1 MKDDSKEENITFKI
15 LLVGDSEV
23 GKTSFILRFCE
34 DTFKEDSL
42 ATIGLDTKT
51 KFLKRNDK
59 KIQLIIWDT
68 AGQERFK
75 SLAKNIFKGA
85 QGILLMYSIDKK
97 SSFKAIKDWLNSI
110 KERTDIKKVGLLII
124 GNKCDLPE
132 EKREVDQ
139 EMVDTFKEKEKI
151 DIIEGSA
158 KNNINVNEAFISL
171 IDKMLQLGL
180 GKKKKSF
187 GNDNDDE
194 GDNENG
200 IKLNNDKK
208 KKNGNCC
215 GNKK

>member
-1 MKDDSKEENITFKI
+1 MTDDSKEENITFKI

-132 EKREVDQ
+132 EKREVNQ

-158 KNNINVNEAFISL
+158 KNNINVNEAFILL

-180 GKKKKSF
+180 GEKKKSF

>member
-1 MKDDSKEENITFKI
+1 MTDDSKEENITFKI

-85 QGILLMYSIDKK
+85 QGILLMS
-97 SSFKAIKDWLNSI
+97 
-110 KERTDIKKVGLLII
+110 
-124 GNKCDLPE
+124 
-132 EKREVDQ
+132 Q
-139 EMVDTFKEKEKI
+139 
-151 DIIEGSA
+151 
-158 KNNINVNEAFISL
+158 
-171 IDKMLQLGL
+171 
-180 GKKKKSF
+180 
-187 GNDNDDE
+187 
-194 GDNENG
+194 
-200 IKLNNDKK
+200 
-208 KKNGNCC
+208 
-215 GNKK
+215 

>member
-1 MKDDSKEENITFKI
+1 MTDDSKEENITFKI

-158 KNNINVNEAFISL
+158 KNNINVNEAFILL

-200 IKLNNDKK
+200 IKLNNNKK

>member
-1 MKDDSKEENITFKI
+1 MTDDSKEENITFKI

-158 KNNINVNEAFISL
+158 KNNINVNEAFIL
-171 IDKMLQLGL
+171 LTLTFLG
-180 GKKKKSF
+180 F
-187 GNDNDDE
+187 YFFYV
-194 GDNENG
+194 
-200 IKLNNDKK
+200 
-208 KKNGNCC
+208 
-215 GNKK
+215 